1 MIEWRDEGALLK
13 VRKHGESSAI
23 IEVFTAQHGKAAGV
37 VRGGTSRKI
46 APVLQPGAQLDVT
59 WKARLEDHL
68 GSFTVEPARSRTAQV
83 MQDRLAL
90 AGLNAVTGV
99 LSFVLAERE
108 PNGALYDRSMQLLD
122 LLGQN
127 DVWPLAY
134 LQWEVALLEEVGF
147 ALDLSACAVSGLN
160 DDLFYVSP
168 RTGRAV
174 SRLAAGDWADRL
186 LPLPHVL
193 LGKGDAD
200 IGEIVKALGTTG
212 HFLNNQVAKSLGNKP
227 LPEARQRLIDTLKRL
242 G

>member
-13 VRKHGESSAI
+13 VRKHGETSAI
-23 IEVFTAQHGKAAGV
+23 IEVFTAQHGKAAGI
-37 VRGGTSRKI
+37 VRGGVSRKI
-46 APVLQPGAQLDVT
+46 APLLQPGAQLDVT

-68 GSFTVEPARSRTAQV
+68 GTFTVEPVRSRAAQV
-83 MQDRLAL
+83 MQDRLGL
-90 AGLNAVTGV
+90 AGLNAVTGL
-99 LSFVLAERE
+99 LSFVLPERSTYA
-108 PNGALYDRSMQLLD
+108 PLYTRTIQLLD
-122 LLGQN
+122 LLGQS
-127 DVWPLAY
+127 DIWPLAY
-134 LQWEVALLEEVGF
+134 LQWEVALLSEMGF

-200 IGEIVKALGTTG
+200 NHEIIRALSTTG
-212 HFLNNQVAKSLGNKP
+212 HFLHNHLAKLLGDRP
-227 LPEARQRLIDTLKRL
+227 LPDARARLIDVLGRL
-242 G
+242 D